1 VISTIFGYRETAGF
15 ATPVALTTFMVG
27 LAMVIPGITGEYVWR
42 TFDEV
47 TTRPE
52 AVVDQDY

>member
-1 VISTIFGYRETAGF
+1 MISTIFGYREIAGF
-15 ATPVALTTFMVG
+15 SMLVALTTFLVG